1 MQQII
6 ITGVPEH
13 FNFPWLKVVEEQPF
27 LSEGIELLWK
37 NEPKGSGAMNKAI
50 REGSTDLALI
60 LTESFIKDSVEGNEG
75 KIIGWYVKSPLLWG
89 IHTSAKL
96 NYDSVSDFQIPSFL
110 ISRYGSGS
118 HLMSFLLAQRE
129 GWDLS
134 TLKFME
140 IGDLEGAKMAFE
152 KEDPSMFLW
161 EKFTTK
167 PLVDAG
173 LFKRIGEIP
182 TPWPCFVMVAS
193 KSALEK
199 NKTIISKLRDFVYQK
214 AQTIF
219 QGENSPTILSEF
231 YGIQRQDIVTWL
243 GYTLWAENN
252 SIKEKELKK
261 VIDILIA
268 LKIISKGNIKPV
280 DFVEADL
287 VNWIGSSPA

>member
-13 FNFPWLKVVEEQPF
+13 FNFPWLKVVKEQPF
-27 LSEGIELLWK
+27 LSEGIELVWK

-60 LTESFIKDSVEGNEG
+60 LTESFIKDSVEGNQG
-75 KIIGWYVKSPLLWG
+75 KIIGWYVQSPLVWG

-118 HLMSFLLAQRE
+118 HLMAFILAQRE
-129 GWDLS
+129 GWDIN
-134 TLKFME
+134 TLKFVE
-140 IGDLEGAKMAFE
+140 IGDLEGAKKAFDKAE
-152 KEDPSMFLW
+152 PNMFLW

-173 LFKRIGEIP
+173 LFKRVGEIP
-182 TPWPCFVMVAS
+182 TPWPCFVLVAS
-193 KSALEK
+193 NAALENSK
-199 NKTIISKLRDFVYQK
+199 STISKLRDLVYQK
-214 AQTIF
+214 AQSIF
-219 QGENSPTILSEF
+219 QDENSPKMLSEF

-243 GYTLWAENN
+243 GHTRWAENN
-252 SIKEKELKK
+252 IIKEEDLKK
-261 VIDILIA
+261 VVDILLD
-268 LKIISKGNIKPV
+268 LKIISKENIKPV

>member
-96 NYDSVSDFQIPSFL
+96 NYDSISDFQIPSFL

-231 YGIQRQDIVTWL
+231 YGIQRQDILTWL